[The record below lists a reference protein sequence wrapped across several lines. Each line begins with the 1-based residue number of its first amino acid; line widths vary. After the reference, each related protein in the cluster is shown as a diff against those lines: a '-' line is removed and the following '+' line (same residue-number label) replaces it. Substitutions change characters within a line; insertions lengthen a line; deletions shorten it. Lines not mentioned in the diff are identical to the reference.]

1 MKNLKSRGSNLFI
14 DVNDIKVCYD
24 DCGKGEIPIIFIHGF
39 PFDKLMWQP
48 QLDLFG
54 KNYRVIAYDIRGFG
68 KSTIGSA
75 QGSINLFADDLVKFM
90 DGLEIKKAIVCG
102 LSMGGYILLNA
113 IIRYP
118 QRFDAIIL
126 SDTQCIADSFEAK
139 EKRKKAIS
147 QIVAGK
153 INDFALGFIANIF
166 SDETKKTKGDVVEKI
181 KRTIL
186 STRAEAV
193 TATLSVLAERQDL
206 CSSISQ
212 IEVPTL
218 IICGEQDIVTPVEQ
232 AEFLHDT
239 IPNSQLKIIENAGHM
254 SNLEKPDEFNMHIV
268 EFLSGIAK

>member
-1 MKNLKSRGSNLFI
+1 MESIKSRGNDLFI
-14 DVNDIKVCYD
+14 EVNDIKVCYD
-24 DCGKGEIPIIFIHGF
+24 DSGKGETPIIFIHGF

-54 KNYRVIAYDIRGFG
+54 KNHRVIAYDIRGFG
-68 KSTIGSA
+68 KSTLGSV
-75 QGSINLFADDLVKFM
+75 QGSINLFADDLVSFM
-90 DGLEIKKAIVCG
+90 DGLKIGKAIVCG

-153 INDFALGFIANIF
+153 INDFAMGFIANIF

-181 KRTIL
+181 RSTIL

-193 TATLSVLAERQDL
+193 TATLSVLAEREDL

-212 IEVPTL
+212 IEVPAL
-218 IICGEQDIVTPVEQ
+218 IICGKKDVVTPVEQ

-239 IPNSQLKIIENAGHM
+239 IPNSQLKIIDNAGHM
-254 SNLEKPDEFNMHIV
+254 SNLEKPDEFNLHIV
-268 EFLSGIAK
+268 EFLSSIAN

>member
-68 KSTIGSA
+68 KSAIGSA

>member
-68 KSTIGSA
+68 KSTNGSA

-126 SDTQCIADSFEAK
+126 SDTQCIADSFGAK

>member
-126 SDTQCIADSFEAK
+126 SDTQCIADSFGAK

>member
-1 MKNLKSRGSNLFI
+1 MENVKSNRNDLFI
-14 DVNDIKVCYD
+14 EVNDIKVCYNEG
-24 DCGKGEIPIIFIHGF
+24 GKGENSIIFIHGF

-48 QLDLFG
+48 QLDLFS

-75 QGSINLFADDLVKFM
+75 QGSINLFADDLVNFM

-118 QRFDAIIL
+118 QRFKAIIL

-139 EKRKKAIS
+139 EKRKKAIL

-153 INDFALGFIANIF
+153 INEFAMGFIANIF
-166 SDETKKTKGDVVEKI
+166 SDETKRTKEEVVEKI
-181 KRTIL
+181 KTTIL

-193 TATLSVLAERQDL
+193 TSTLSVLAEREDL

-218 IICGEQDIVTPVEQ
+218 IICGEKDVVTPVEQ
-232 AEFLHDT
+232 AEYLFDT

-268 EFLSGIAK
+268 DFLSGIAK

>member
-1 MKNLKSRGSNLFI
+1 MENVKSRGNDLFI
-14 DVNDIKVCYD
+14 EVNDIKVCYD
-24 DCGKGEIPIIFIHGF
+24 DSGKGDTPIIFIHGF

-54 KNYRVIAYDIRGFG
+54 KNHRVIAYDIRGFG

-75 QGSINLFADDLVKFM
+75 QGSINLFADDLVNFM
-90 DGLEIKKAIVCG
+90 DALEIKKAIVCG
-102 LSMGGYILLNA
+102 LSMGGYVLLNA

-153 INDFALGFIANIF
+153 INDFAMGFIANIF

-181 KRTIL
+181 KSTIL
-186 STRAEAV
+186 STRVEAV

-218 IICGEQDIVTPVEQ
+218 IICGEKDIVTPVEQ
-232 AEFLHDT
+232 AEFLFAT
-239 IPNSQLKIIENAGHM
+239 IPNSHLKIIENAGHM
-254 SNLEKPDEFNMHIV
+254 SNLEKPDEFNLHIV
-268 EFLSGIAK
+268 EFLSSIAK

>member
-1 MKNLKSRGSNLFI
+1 MKNVKSRGNDLYI
-14 DVNDIKVCYD
+14 NVNDIKVCYD
-24 DCGKGEIPIIFIHGF
+24 DHGKGEIPIIFIHGF

-68 KSTIGSA
+68 KSAIGSA

-193 TATLSVLAERQDL
+193 TATLSVLAERQNL

-239 IPNSQLKIIENAGHM
+239 IPNSQLKIIENAGNM
-254 SNLEKPDEFNMHIV
+254 SNLAKPDEFNMHIV

>member
-1 MKNLKSRGSNLFI
+1 MKNLKSRGNDLFI

-24 DCGKGEIPIIFIHGF
+24 DCGKGETPIIFIHGF

-68 KSTIGSA
+68 KSTIGKA
-75 QGSINLFADDLVKFM
+75 QGSINLFADDLVNFM

-181 KRTIL
+181 KSTIL

-218 IICGEQDIVTPVEQ
+218 IICGEKDIVTPVEQ
-232 AEFLHDT
+232 AEFLFDT

>member
-193 TATLSVLAERQDL
+193 TATLSVLAERQNL

>member
-1 MKNLKSRGSNLFI
+1 MKNVKSRGNDLYI
-14 DVNDIKVCYD
+14 NVNDIKVCYD
-24 DCGKGEIPIIFIHGF
+24 DHGKGETPIIFIHGF
-39 PFDKLMWQP
+39 PFDKLMWQK

-54 KNYRVIAYDIRGFG
+54 KNHRVIAYDIRGFG
-68 KSTIGSA
+68 KSTLGSA
-75 QGSINLFADDLVKFM
+75 QGSINLFADDLVNFM
-90 DGLEIKKAIVCG
+90 DGLKITKAIVCG

-126 SDTQCIADSFEAK
+126 SETQCIADSFEAK

-181 KRTIL
+181 KSTII
-186 STRAEAV
+186 STRTEAV
-193 TATLSVLAERQDL
+193 TATLIILSEREDL

-218 IICGEQDIVTPVEQ
+218 IICGEKDVVTPVEQ
-232 AEFLHDT
+232 AEFLFET

-254 SNLEKPDEFNMHIV
+254 SNLEKPDEFNLHLVKFIA
-268 EFLSGIAK
+268 GITK

>member
-1 MKNLKSRGSNLFI
+1 
-14 DVNDIKVCYD
+14 
-24 DCGKGEIPIIFIHGF
+24 
-39 PFDKLMWQP
+39 
-48 QLDLFG
+48 
-54 KNYRVIAYDIRGFG
+54 
-68 KSTIGSA
+68 
-75 QGSINLFADDLVKFM
+75 
-90 DGLEIKKAIVCG
+90 
-102 LSMGGYILLNA
+102 MGGYILLNA

-126 SDTQCIADSFEAK
+126 SDTQCIADSFGAK